1 MDGVRVLEVAQYT
14 FVPSAGAVLADWGA
28 EVIKV
33 EHAVRG
39 DAQRGVIKT
48 FGMDVLQQGSSFAP
62 MMDGPNRGKR
72 SIGLALENA
81 ESRPVLEELVRR
93 SDVFLTN
100 FLPSARA
107 DLKIDASDIQGINP
121 DIVYGLGAGFGY
133 TGPEAGKGGYDA
145 TAFWAR
151 GGSAACATAPDA
163 DRPVAQPTGAYGD
176 SIGGMTLAGG
186 IAAALFAR
194 GQTGH
199 AAIVDVSLL
208 GVGAW
213 ATQLSVNL
221 ALQAGGPVP
230 GYSFPRRN
238 ASTNP
243 LVGNYQTA
251 DGGWLMLTMLQPGK
265 YWPVFCATA
274 GRSELAAD
282 ERFDTAEKL
291 MANTAAA
298 ADLVEEIIASRT
310 KAEWTDAFRDMDGQW
325 SAVQDAWE
333 VANDESLAATGQIA
347 DVTDAEGGAHR
358 LVASPV
364 QFDRTPPDLT
374 RGPQFAEHTDEILAQ
389 LGFSDEQVIDLKI
402 AGAVT

>member
-1 MDGVRVLEVAQYT
+1 
-14 FVPSAGAVLADWGA
+14 
-28 EVIKV
+28 
-33 EHAVRG
+33 
-39 DAQRGVIKT
+39 VIKT

-81 ESRPVLEELVRR
+81 ESRPVLEELARR

-100 FLPSARA
+100 FLLSARA
-107 DLKIDASDIQGINP
+107 TLKIDASDIQAINP

-133 TGPEAGKGGYDA
+133 TGPGAGNGGYDA

-151 GGSAACATAPDA
+151 GGSAACATAPDP

-194 GQTGH
+194 GQTGR
-199 AAIVDVSLL
+199 AAVVDVSLL

-243 LVGNYQTA
+243 LVGNYRTA

-265 YWPVFCATA
+265 YWPVFCAAA
-274 GRSELAAD
+274 GRLELAAD
-282 ERFDTAEKL
+282 ERFE
-291 MANTAAA
+291 
-298 ADLVEEIIASRT
+298 
-310 KAEWTDAFRDMDGQW
+310 
-325 SAVQDAWE
+325 
-333 VANDESLAATGQIA
+333 
-347 DVTDAEGGAHR
+347 
-358 LVASPV
+358 
-364 QFDRTPPDLT
+364 DRG
-374 RGPQFAEHTDEILAQ
+374 RR
-389 LGFSDEQVIDLKI
+389 
-402 AGAVT
+402 